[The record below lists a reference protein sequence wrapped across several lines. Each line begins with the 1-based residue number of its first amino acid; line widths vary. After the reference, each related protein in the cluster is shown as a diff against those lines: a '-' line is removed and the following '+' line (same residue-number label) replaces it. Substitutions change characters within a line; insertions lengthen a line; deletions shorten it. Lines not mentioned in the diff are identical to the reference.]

1 MQTFITIVA
10 LSALCYFIIAL
21 IGLVVKW
28 IVISSIY
35 KMMGEIDDTFKEE
48 EK

>member
-1 MQTFITIVA
+1 MQTFVTILGLV
-10 LSALCYFIIAL
+10 ALCYFIIAL

-28 IVISSIY
+28 ILIASIY

-48 EK
+48 EE